1 MFKLDCSSCG
11 ENFIRMADLR
21 KHTLLQHYGGT
32 GQQGV
37 KRKSIFDGIEMDKRN
52 SKEARRS
59 FLLVFTC
66 NFCPDKFTRLGDFK
80 KHQIVHDNEERAEVT
95 DVTDESDNTDDEEV
109 ENGIARFALKK
120 NEGQG
125 SDGNYSDDSE
135 SDVEESVKA
144 FISER
149 VRIEENNKRQREVE
163 DITLAEDISE
173 DVSNQTIFNNTI
185 YSSQTLKSQ
194 AAGPPG
200 PPQPVLRKTPPGP
213 PISFQK
219 SSSISTKPSFGLLPS
234 GKQGAWY
241 DCCTARLST
250 HPDFE
255 KPFSRALQ
263 DRLLASLDTP
273 TVALPGYQTLPGA
286 TPTLRQRSRVKLGG
300 ETFHIEALRGEGGF
314 AKVFSASWQGGD
326 EEQCV
331 LKVQRPAND
340 WEWHILGEVAKRVN
354 KSAPHLSSSYMTVSR
369 CFTFSDGSVL
379 VSKLAPLG
387 SLLDLINVTNKDKTI
402 AEPLAL
408 HLTAE
413 ILELVHQLHL
423 MDLIHADLK
432 PDNFLVTDLPGLH
445 NRALQMIDFGKALD
459 MQLIPEHTVFTDQVS
474 TSGLRCVEMRER
486 RPWRHHIDYFGVAAT
501 VYCLLIGKY
510 LKVKK
515 SKSTGRWEP
524 RDFKPRRGWQG
535 PFWQNFFDTLL
546 NLEGGE
552 KKCLPN
558 LLDMAERCREAFK
571 KGEGMQKGLDKAREL
586 LVRRTALS
594 RRRTL

>member
-1 MFKLDCSSCG
+1 
-11 ENFIRMADLR
+11 MADLR
-21 KHTLLQHYGGT
+21 KHTLVQHYVRSNH
-32 GQQGV
+32 QSV
-37 KRKSIFDGIEMDKRN
+37 KRKSIFAGIEMDKRN

-59 FLLVFTC
+59 FLLIFTC

-80 KHQIVHDNEERAEVT
+80 KHLVLHEGEERELNDAS
-95 DVTDESDNTDDEEV
+95 DVDSDDTEEEEEEQEERRHNV
-109 ENGIARFALKK
+109 EKNG
-120 NEGQG
+120 GQG
-125 SDGNYSDDSE
+125 SDGNYSDNSDSGNE
-135 SDVEESVKA
+135 GN
-144 FISER
+144 F
-149 VRIEENNKRQREVE
+149 ENQETNEKH
-163 DITLAEDISE
+163 TLAENTSE
-173 DVSNQTIFNNTI
+173 IVVLKTVPKKPPGPT
-185 YSSQTLKSQ
+185 SQTLKIPP
-194 AAGPPG
+194 GPPG
-200 PPQPVLRKTPPGP
+200 PPIATSVPTAQSRPPPGP
-213 PISFQK
+213 PSAAALTPPISRNTI
-219 SSSISTKPSFGLLPS
+219 SSSSHSA
-234 GKQGAWY
+234 KQGGWY

-369 CFTFSDGSVL
+369 CFTFFDGSVL

-474 TSGLRCVEMRER
+474 TSGLRCIEMRER

-524 RDFKPRRGWQG
+524 KEFKPRRGWQG
-535 PFWQNFFDTLL
+535 AFWGRFFDALL

-552 KKCLPN
+552 RRCLPN
-558 LLDMAERCREAFK
+558 LLDLAEECRVVFRR
-571 KGEGMQKGLDKAREL
+571 GEGMQKGLDKAREL